1 MHAKARGPLI
11 TGNCKHFPLLKQIQ
25 QLVTNEQDPEKL
37 GYEAP
42 TPPPEVGVER
52 KIYLIGKM

>member
-1 MHAKARGPLI
+1 MHAKATCPLF
-11 TGNCKHFPLLKQIQ
+11 TGNCTHFPFLKQIQ
-25 QLVTNEQDPEKL
+25 QLVTNAQDPEKL
-37 GYEAP
+37 GHEAP